1 MAVTGSARTRWE
13 KADTWEQE
21 LERRMCLATSEDTI
35 RGMLFNGTLEVL
47 RTVGDGSLARRCVE
61 ACGETSFLDFFSYPV
76 RMHCQMVST
85 ALPVLTEQ
93 FGTSEEALRQLGR
106 LVAHRFLRVGA
117 GKVMLSL
124 TPGSPR
130 QLGYSLPVAYRLA
143 VSFGQYEVRWT
154 GPRSGQFILKRDF
167 MPHPFHEGVVE
178 MALGLFGGR
187 EVKVSGRP
195 TGGLDSECDFCWQ

>member
-1 MAVTGSARTRWE
+1 MAVTSSARTRWA

-21 LERRMCLATSEDTI
+21 LERRKCLATSEDTI

-47 RTVGDGSLARRCVE
+47 RTVGDGSLVKRCVE
-61 ACGETSFLDFFSYPV
+61 ECGESRFLDFFSYPV

-85 ALPVLTEQ
+85 ALPVLAEQ
-93 FGTSEEALRQLGR
+93 YGDEEEALRQLGR

-130 QLGYSLPVAYRLA
+130 QLGYSLPVAYRMA
-143 VSFGQYEVRWT
+143 VSFGQYQVQWT
-154 GPRSGQFILKRDF
+154 GARSGRFILKRDF

-178 MALGLFGGR
+178 MSLGLFGGR